1 VEKLGEKIAKDCLT
15 FVISQ
20 FICKLH
26 PTQVA
31 QQPVVKASE
40 LETLDKTVEEAR
52 RVELSFQTPSIA
64 SYANS
69 RWMNRK

>member
-1 VEKLGEKIAKDCLT
+1 MEKLGEKIAKDCLT

-26 PTQVA
+26 PTRVA
-31 QQPVVKASE
+31 QQPVVKAYE

-52 RVELSFQTPSIA
+52 RVIYFIYLFYNNFICVQLEE
-64 SYANS
+64 
-69 RWMNRK
+69 